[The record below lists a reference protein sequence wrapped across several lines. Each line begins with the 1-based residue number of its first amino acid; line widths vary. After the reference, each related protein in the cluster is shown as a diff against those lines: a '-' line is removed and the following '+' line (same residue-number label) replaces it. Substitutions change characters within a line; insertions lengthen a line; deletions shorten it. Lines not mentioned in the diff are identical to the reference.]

1 MENPSIVRNGGI
13 KLPIGYR
20 FRPTDEELIVHYLT
34 RKVQSIPFPAQVI
47 PELNVFQTSPLHLPG
62 DSKEKRFFF
71 WTRKGKGKW
80 KKARGM
86 TESGYWKPMGKEKH
100 VVSYESNRA
109 IGVKKSFVFYE
120 GKRPRGLRTQWVM
133 HEYRLLGSQTRPNSG
148 LQKFAREMDD
158 WVVCKIYQKKRTSKK
173 NVVETDMNSS
183 KSKKIWSAREISPIV
198 MDVVIVGSNDDL
210 GPPQPSSSSSC
221 SSGFSSCKGE
231 PEEEITSAYN
241 ISTFFA

>member
-47 PELNVFQTSPLHLPG
+47 PELNVFQTNPLHLPG
-62 DSKEKRFFF
+62 DSTEKRFFF
-71 WTRKGKGKW
+71 WKRKGKW
-80 KKARGM
+80 KKTRGM

-109 IGVKKSFVFYE
+109 IGVKKSYVFYE
-120 GKRPRGLRTQWVM
+120 GGKRPRGLRTQWVM
-133 HEYRLLGSQTRPNSG
+133 REYRLLGSQTRPNSG
-148 LQKFAREMDD
+148 LQKFVREMED

-183 KSKKIWSAREISPIV
+183 KSNKIWSAREISPIV
-198 MDVVIVGSNDDL
+198 MDVVMVGSNDDL
-210 GPPQPSSSSSC
+210 GPPQPSSSSC
-221 SSGFSSCKGE
+221 SSGVSFCKGE
-231 PEEEITSAYN
+231 PPEEEITSAYN
-241 ISTFFA
+241 ISSFFA